1 LRAVHDGEQ
10 ELVCNA
16 RVRIYAGKVRSH
28 LRRKSKVVMKIAQI
42 APLMESVPPR
52 LYGGTE
58 RIVSCLTEELVRLG
72 HEVTLFA
79 SADSITS
86 AELAPCCNRALRLDD
101 SVRDIIPHY
110 MLMVDKVRERAA
122 DFDILHFHIDL
133 FHFPLFRSLE
143 ARTLTTLHGRQDLS
157 DLKPFYYRFS
167 KMPLV
172 SISAAQRRPLPHANF
187 VATIHHGI
195 PADLHRPAFGQ
206 GSYLAFL
213 GRISPEKRPDRA
225 IRIAQRVGIP
235 LKIAAKVD
243 KVDEAYFRTEILP
256 LVDGKGVEFLGEINE
271 REKTTFLGDA
281 AALLFPIDWPEPFG
295 LVMIEAMACG
305 TPVLAFRRGSVSEV
319 VEDGITGKVVESE
332 DEAVAKLPE
341 ILSYDRRTV
350 RQRFQER
357 FTATRMAK
365 DYVRAYRKLLKMH
378 TVTGEESISWQRIP
392 DLNGKEAAI
401 TPDN

>member
-1 LRAVHDGEQ
+1 MTVDRNLSAMRAF
-10 ELVCNA
+10 C
-16 RVRIYAGKVRSH
+16 IYGGKV
-28 LRRKSKVVMKIAQI
+28 KVVMKIAQI
-42 APLMESVPPR
+42 APLIESVPPL

-58 RIVSCLTEELVRLG
+58 RIVSCLTEELVKLG

-79 SADSITS
+79 SADSVTS

-101 SVRDIIPHY
+101 TVRDIIPHY
-110 MLMVDKVRERAA
+110 MLMVDKVRDRAD

-157 DLKPFYYRFS
+157 DLKPFYHCFS

-172 SISAAQRRPLPHANF
+172 SISAAQRKPLPHANF

-195 PADLHRPAFGQ
+195 PADLHRPAFER

-243 KVDEAYFRTEILP
+243 KVDEAYFRNHILP
-256 LVDGKGVEFLGEINE
+256 LVDGQGVEFLGEINE
-271 REKTTFLGDA
+271 REKTTFLGNA

-305 TPVLAFRRGSVSEV
+305 TPVLAFRCGSVPEI
-319 VEDGITGKVVESE
+319 VEDGVTGKVVESE
-332 DEAVAKLPE
+332 DEAVVALPE
-341 ILSYDRRTV
+341 LLSYDRRAV
-350 RQRFQER
+350 RKRFQER
-357 FTATRMAK
+357 FTAARMAR
-365 DYVRAYRKLLKMH
+365 DYAGLYRKLV
-378 TVTGEESISWQRIP
+378 TVPVTCPKEYSFANPKSNGEIIP
-392 DLNGKEAAI
+392 TARLHGPTEVSSVI
-401 TPDN
+401 P